1 MVRALQCSLSA
12 LSLTITP
19 PAHRVLYGFT
29 AAESTIRICDFGR
42 LRAAP
47 PRRAGVA
54 RGGARTCPATRR
66 RASTGGKNLV
76 KTGYFFYKAV
86 FLANPHFSE
95 GEETRSTQLEPPGAT
110 VPACTGSGTRHRL
123 NSLSVTYARIR
134 LGGGRLR
141 WRGGVAL
148 SSGGGLVGGG
158 RGGRAGRQLLL
169 R

>member
-1 MVRALQCSLSA
+1 M
-12 LSLTITP
+12 
-19 PAHRVLYGFT
+19 YGFT
-29 AAESTIRICDFGR
+29 AAESTIRIFCDFGR

-47 PRRAGVA
+47 PPRPAGAAPVA
-54 RGGARTCPATRR
+54 RGARAPAPRRR

-158 RGGRAGRQLLL
+158 SGGRAGRQLLL